1 MGPIESPGLVPLLLT
16 VEVDLLVAAAVVVL
30 VALALLW
37 LMVRHQILLRRRGVF
52 VCGLRPDGGPQRGRW
67 MVGLARYSRG
77 TFLWYRPLNPFLS
90 PSVVLRRG
98 SMNLVEHHAPTA
110 ADGIA
115 VMAGREVVTL
125 TTSLSGRLSRCQL
138 VVDPGVLTGLMSW
151 LEAGPPGGVDYLSIG
166 R

>member
-1 MGPIESPGLVPLLLT
+1 MGPIESPGLVPLLSTL
-16 VEVDLLVAAAVVVL
+16 EVDLVVAAAVVVI
-30 VALALLW
+30 VALALIW
-37 LMVRHQILLRRRGVF
+37 LIIRHQILLRRRGVF
-52 VCGLRPDGGPQRGRW
+52 VCGLRPDGGSRPGRW

-77 TFLWYRPLNPFLS
+77 TFLWYRPLNPFLA

-98 SMNLVEHHAPTA
+98 SMDLVEHHLPTP

-125 TTSLSGRLSRCQL
+125 STSLPGRLSRCQL
-138 VVDPGVLTGLMSW
+138 VVDPGALTGLMSW

>member
-1 MGPIESPGLVPLLLT
+1 MGPIESHGLVPLLLT
-16 VEVDLLVAAAVVVL
+16 LEVDLLVAAAVVVL

-52 VCGLRPDGGPQRGRW
+52 VCGLRADGGTHQGRW

-98 SMNLVEHHAPTA
+98 SMNLVEHHPPTA
-110 ADGIA
+110 DDGTA
-115 VMAGREVVTL
+115 AMAGREVVTL
-125 TTSLSGRLSRCQL
+125 ATNLPGRLSRCQL